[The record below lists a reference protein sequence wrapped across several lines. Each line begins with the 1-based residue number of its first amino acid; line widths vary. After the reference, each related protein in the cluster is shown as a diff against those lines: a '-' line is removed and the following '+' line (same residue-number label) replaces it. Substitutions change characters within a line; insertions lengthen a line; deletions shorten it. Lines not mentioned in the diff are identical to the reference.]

1 MAATLTPCHVSYGQ
15 GESLLSTNQST
26 SGGGGGCA
34 AAPGEEDVMK
44 CRCSV
49 PGKQTGFLSCS
60 SEQSGK
66 SAQPRTLPGFL
77 LLAVVQDNRQE
88 NQQPLLA
95 DRVTPDFETTTTT
108 GRTAR
113 TTEDTHEWVSQF
125 PIQF

>member
-1 MAATLTPCHVSYGQ
+1 
-15 GESLLSTNQST
+15 
-26 SGGGGGCA
+26 
-34 AAPGEEDVMK
+34 MK

-49 PGKQTGFLSCS
+49 PGKQTGFLSSS
-60 SEQSGK
+60 SERSGK

-113 TTEDTHEWVSQF
+113 RTRMSGFHNFRFSFKGFLLVGQH
-125 PIQF
+125 